1 MANESFRVEDIEAAI
16 DRAAEAVGI
25 APLQRDAIRTFIL
38 GRDVFVC
45 LPTVR
50 GGSRP
55 TSKST
60 LYAFPLNRLRSFALD
75 LSTGFPQALHDIFA
89 CLLRDV

>member
-25 APLQRDAIRTFIL
+25 APLQRDAIRTYIIFWK
-38 GRDVFVC
+38 RCVC
-45 LPTVR
+45 MSPTVR

-60 LYAFPLNRLRSFALD
+60 LYAFPLNRLRSFAL
-75 LSTGFPQALHDIFA
+75 STGFPQALHDI
-89 CLLRDV
+89 LRDV